1 MTDDLIKHKTVNS
14 NKPYTVSCYEISRFD
29 PGITEISLTVRVEGS
44 ANSIWIS
51 DSILSDFKIRSD
63 DMIKPQIVNNYLYM
77 ISDSHI

>member
-1 MTDDLIKHKTVNS
+1 MVNS
-14 NKPYTVSCYEISRFD
+14 NKPYTVPCYEISRFD

-63 DMIKPQIVNNYLYM
+63 DMI
-77 ISDSHI
+77 